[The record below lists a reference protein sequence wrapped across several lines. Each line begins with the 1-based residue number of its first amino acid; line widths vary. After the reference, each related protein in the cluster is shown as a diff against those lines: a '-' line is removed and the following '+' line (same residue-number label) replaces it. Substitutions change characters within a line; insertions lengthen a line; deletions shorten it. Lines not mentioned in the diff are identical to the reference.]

1 MFQTIKSH
9 ILRTLWGVWTEG
21 MDDSKKRM
29 CVETNI
35 EEYVSQ
41 RHSAREKEEVGKVLS
56 THFLPSEQCL
66 VTL

>member
-1 MFQTIKSH
+1 MK
-9 ILRTLWGVWTEG
+9 RVKTE
-21 MDDSKKRM
+21 
-29 CVETNI
+29 I

-56 THFLPSEQCL
+56 THFLPSVQCL